1 MVRNGP
7 GDYRKLEMI
16 RGERVNDREGI
27 RLADKAYYAWHARRD
42 EGEGQE
48 IKSLIHPAEGTSA
61 YYPQQG
67 SGGL

>member
-27 RLADKAYYAWHARRD
+27 RLADKAYYAWHARRTK
-42 EGEGQE
+42 ERAR
-48 IKSLIHPAEGTSA
+48 KSNP
-61 YYPQQG
+61 
-67 SGGL
+67 